1 VTTSTLDA
9 VRVGHGCGWSTDGL
23 WPSHG
28 GVAVD
33 WIHDNLIFAEG
44 DYYGEP
50 FRLRPDQQAF
60 LWRWYEHCDRCGA
73 WRYRRGLK
81 GASKGDGKTA
91 FIAAIACLEFA
102 GPSCIAPKSPNIPI
116 MAASFEQANLLFS
129 VAGTMLGGKDKAV
142 KEAPLREYFE
152 VYDTEIRFADGRPG
166 RMYRVA
172 AQAGTN
178 DGTLP
183 TLFLADELHELGAIG
198 SNKARVHTVIA
209 NGLRKRRSGRELNLS
224 TAGAELDGS
233 LLGAMYKHGLAV
245 AHDPAVDP
253 EFLFDWREAPDGLNY
268 DDPADRRVAVRA
280 ASAAADV
287 LWSVEDR
294 VRRWDDPVVPHHE
307 WIRYFANKWVAVTD
321 DSWLVEHPGAWAAC
335 ESDEPIPRRGEVVAG
350 VDMSLRNDS
359 TSVVIVHPAADGR
372 MIVRSR
378 VWDAP
383 KGGVIDHLEV
393 MAYIRRIADQYV
405 LRECAYDPRFFEVP
419 SLTLRDEGLN
429 MVEVPQT
436 PERMA
441 PACSAALELIVQGKV
456 AHDGDPVLT
465 AHVSAA
471 VKREN
476 DRGWTLSKG
485 RSKRKIDACIAL
497 IIALSRAQVAEQS
510 VVTLW

>member
-1 VTTSTLDA
+1 VTTATLDA

-60 LWRWYEHCDRCGA
+60 LWHWYEYCGGCGA

-81 GASKGDGKTA
+81 GAAKGDGKTA
-91 FIAAIACLEFA
+91 FIAAIACVEFA
-102 GPSCIAPKSPNIPI
+102 GPPCIAPKSPNIPI

-129 VAGTMLGGKDKAV
+129 VAGTMLGGKDRMV

-152 VYDTEIRFADGRPG
+152 VYDTEIKFADGRPG

-183 TLFLADELHELGAIG
+183 TLLLADELHELGAIG

-209 NGLRKRRSGRELNLS
+209 NGLRKRKSGRELNLS
-224 TAGAELDGS
+224 TAGADIESS

-253 EFLFDWREAPDGLNY
+253 EFLFDWREAPDGLDY
-268 DDPADRRVAVRA
+268 DKPEDRRTAVRA

-294 VRRWDDPVVPHHE
+294 VRRYDDPVVPHHE
-307 WIRYFANKWVAVTD
+307 WIRYYGNKWVAVTD
-321 DSWLVEHPGAWAAC
+321 DSWLVEHPGAWADC
-335 ESDEPIPRRGEVVAG
+335 RSDEQIPRRAEVVAG

-372 MIVRSR
+372 MVVRSR

-393 MAYIRRIADQYV
+393 MAYIRRIANEYT

-419 SLTLRDEGLN
+419 ALILADEGLN
-429 MVEVPQT
+429 MVEVAQT

-441 PACSAALELIVQGKV
+441 PACSGALELIALGKV

-485 RSKRKIDACIAL
+485 KSKRKIDACIAMV
-497 IIALSRAQVAEQS
+497 IALSRASAAELAQVN
-510 VVTLW
+510 LW

>member
-1 VTTSTLDA
+1 MLATAAVLTVQPRWPTLACTQSDVATLTLDP

-28 GVAVD
+28 GVAVE

-50 FRLRPDQQAF
+50 FRLRPDQQSF
-60 LWRWYEHCDRCGA
+60 LWRWYEYCDRCGA

-81 GASKGDGKTA
+81 GAAKGDGKTA

-129 VAGTMLGGKDKAV
+129 VAGTMLGGKDRAV
-142 KEAPLREYFE
+142 REAPLREYFE

-183 TLFLADELHELGAIG
+183 TLLLADELHELGAIG
-198 SNKARVHTVIA
+198 SSKARVHTVIA

-224 TAGAELDGS
+224 TAGAEIDGS
-233 LLGAMYKHGLAV
+233 LLGAMYQHGLAV
-245 AHDPAVDP
+245 AHDPA
-253 EFLFDWREAPDGLNY
+253 
-268 DDPADRRVAVRA
+268 
-280 ASAAADV
+280 
-287 LWSVEDR
+287 
-294 VRRWDDPVVPHHE
+294 VPHHE

-335 ESDEPIPRRGEVVAG
+335 ESDEPIPRRAEVVAG

-359 TSVVIVHPAADGR
+359 TSVVMVHPAADGR

-378 VWDAP
+378 VWEAP

-393 MAYIRRIADQYV
+393 MAYIRRIANEYTLTEV
-405 LRECAYDPRFFEVP
+405 AYDPRFFEVP
-419 SLTLRDEGLN
+419 ALILGDEGLN
-429 MVEVPQT
+429 MVEFSQS

-441 PACSAALELIVQGKV
+441 PACSQALELIALGKV

-485 RSKRKIDACIAL
+485 KSKRKIDACIAMV
-497 IIALSRAQVAEQS
+497 IALARASAVDQS